1 MSEWKLDGETFIYE
15 LNQEGSN
22 KWWLNIQPGWSDNG
36 QKLGPEDIS
45 DVIDLVLSAKKL
57 QAENAK
63 LRKERDE
70 LKSRKTKPVPVD
82 RFDFE
87 CPDNWSGEPYFKESA
102 SMEKCKDGEY
112 VKFDDIQQYLN
123 AEPKRET
130 VLLSDEQIN
139 EVSRNAH
146 EFSELRKRYDFNED
160 KFLIDIQYAVLKANG
175 IGTDND

>member
-36 QKLGPEDIS
+36 QKLGPEDIL

-70 LKSRKTKPVPVD
+70 LKARKTKPEPVD

-102 SMEKCKDGEY
+102 SMEKCEDGEY
-112 VKFDDIQQYLN
+112 VKFDDIQQYLT
-123 AEPKRET
+123 AGPKRGP
-130 VLLSDEQIN
+130 VLLSDEQKTNIIDFIIEN
-139 EVSRNAH
+139 GS
-146 EFSELRKRYDFNED
+146 LYDVADAIE
-160 KFLIDIQYAVLKANG
+160 QAVLKANG